1 MRHIRQYLRGDLP
14 PGSGTRP
21 ITRPAPLN
29 VNRAGWL
36 AAPARLAAPPVRRH
50 CRGPALALAVALAAV
65 LALLSIAPA
74 AAQQAGTPG
83 ERATTLPPIDDEPE
97 LDEVRFTIGMAGSY
111 SPSYS
116 GSDEMGYALA
126 PAARIVWR
134 GYSISTS
141 SVARASSQASS
152 SRAAETGLSGPLY
165 RRNEF
170 AFGLGASINRG
181 RDVSEEDAAKGL
193 KSIRG
198 TIVGRLRMRY
208 YINPDLQITALL
220 VGDLLGRQGGLELPI
235 GLHWGHQLRPRLLLS
250 TDIGMTFADRKSLDN
265 SYGIGPA
272 EQAASG
278 LPLYRPQAGLREL
291 GASVALIGEPTSHW
305 VWLARL
311 SLVKLVGPAA
321 DSPIVKRTLMPA
333 LLVGFAYRFTLH

>member
-1 MRHIRQYLRGDLP
+1 MKQYLRGRTP
-14 PGSGTRP
+14 PRPGSRP
-21 ITRPAPLN
+21 ITRPAVRS
-29 VNRAGWL
+29 VNLGGWL
-36 AAPARLAAPPVRRH
+36 APLARLAAPAARPRRRIAAGSVVAA
-50 CRGPALALAVALAAV
+50 CALLAVA
-65 LALLSIAPA
+65 PT
-74 AAQQAGTPG
+74 AAQRATTPG

-111 SPSYS
+111 SPTYS

-152 SRAAETGLSGPLY
+152 SRAAETGLTGPLY

-181 RDVSEEDAAKGL
+181 RDISQEDAAKGL
-193 KSIRG
+193 KPLRG
-198 TIVGRLRMRY
+198 TLIGRLRMRY

-235 GLHWGHQLRPRLLLS
+235 GVSWHHQLRPRLLLA
-250 TDIGMTFADRKSLDN
+250 TDVGMTFADRKSLDN
-265 SYGIGPA
+265 SFGIGPA

-278 LPLYRPQAGLREL
+278 LPLYRPRAGLREV
-291 GASVALIGEPTSHW
+291 GASIGLVGEPTSHW

-321 DSPIVKRTLMPA
+321 DSPIVKRTFQPA